1 MPDRPKTLSTGTVG
15 RSAGQI
21 PFILRPRDVG
31 RHMLFQQHMVIL
43 GRACHS
49 ARTRV
54 PRLLFAGI
62 HLAPP
67 IGISASIERVLH
79 HVLQGHAVGPAPGQR
94 ALDRAFPE
102 ADPKLNIVLD
112 EIA

>member
-1 MPDRPKTLSTGTVG
+1 
-15 RSAGQI
+15 
-21 PFILRPRDVG
+21 
-31 RHMLFQQHMVIL
+31 MLFQQYMVIL

-67 IGISASIERVLH
+67 ISVSAGIEWGLH
-79 HVLQGHAVGPAPGQR
+79 HVVQGHAVGPAPDQR
-94 ALDRAFPE
+94 PLDRAFPE
-102 ADPKLNIVLD
+102 ADPQLNIVLYQ
-112 EIA
+112 IA